1 VSSNTPTK
9 QRPGRPATGKTKEVT
24 KVNIPLAL
32 YKLAQ
37 KEAQKNGES
46 YSNFA
51 ARAIQNLL
59 LAQMQ

>member
-1 VSSNTPTK
+1 VSSKPHEK
-9 QRPGRPATGKTKEVT
+9 RGPGRPATGKTKEVT
-24 KVNIPLAL
+24 KVNLPLPL

-59 LAQMQ
+59 LLQMQ